1 MTANNAYLAGLQS
14 ELAAHRASSIAEPG
28 NKDWAR
34 RIKEVEHEIKRV
46 SGVETAT
53 VDTATVETTTMPP
66 AKPRKKV

>member
-46 SGVETAT
+46 GGVQTAT